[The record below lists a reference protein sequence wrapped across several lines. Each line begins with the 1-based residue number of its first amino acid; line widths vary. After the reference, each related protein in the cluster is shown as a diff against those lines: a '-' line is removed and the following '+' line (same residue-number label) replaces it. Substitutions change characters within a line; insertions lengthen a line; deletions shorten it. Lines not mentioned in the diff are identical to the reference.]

1 MTVVRDAPGAQ
12 AAPPAGR
19 ARRWEP
25 LAALAACALASL
37 FLNHRLLRPQ
47 FLSDDALVHLY
58 WLDQVRHPGLFTD
71 ALTADLRTSGR
82 YPDGYEARARRAARR
97 VRRALRRGGG
107 DRAASIAAAARGRA
121 AAPATRVPAP
131 TLRLVRRVP
140 QRYRHSLPLQ
150 WRVRLARALARG

>member
-71 ALTADLRTSGR
+71 VLTADLRTR
-82 YPDGYEARARRAARR
+82 RPDARRAVDELRGAS
-97 VRRALRRGGG
+97 RALRRGGSASRRRS
-107 DRAASIAAAARGRA
+107 RAAP
-121 AAPATRVPAP
+121 AAPATACPRRP
-131 TLRLVRRVP
+131 RLVRRVP